1 MSDFP
6 ASISGHLA
14 PHQVDPRP
22 DGLPVESHARDTVD
36 HPIGLVDQMRE
47 LMDAH
52 VAFVGRVAEA
62 VDQIRLGQDHQ
73 PVQAARPD
81 HPEDVVTRLVAELE
95 LAVESGRVDEH
106 LVNLVP
112 LPIGESEDR
121 DDRAGSG
128 QDACRR
134 VDLDA
139 NAGDPL
145 LSQEHLELT
154 TEPPLGRRVENPE
167 EDDVPAATPLPSPM
181 GMVPVAQPQS
191 QDPADQP
198 FVAGEPLNLSS
209 NARTYGG
216 FRFAESMSYDEERD
230 LYVAVNAGIAQDVV
244 PNDGYISLVNP
255 DGTAHTLKWIG
266 VNRNGLT
273 LNHPLGSDIINGLL
287 YVVDI
292 NVVRWFDMETGQ
304 PRGSITVE
312 DAQRFNDLEV
322 AADGTIYAT
331 QTGSNDSTT
340 WRIYRITPR
349 GDSSVFVAGPPLRR
363 PNGVAFDPQGNIVV
377 VNVGTNDVLTFSPS
391 GQAREHRARRR
402 FR

>member
-1 MSDFP
+1 M
-6 ASISGHLA
+6 
-14 PHQVDPRP
+14 
-22 DGLPVESHARDTVD
+22 ARLL
-36 HPIGLVDQMRE
+36 I
-47 LMDAH
+47 LMLLLTA
-52 VAFVGRVAEA
+52 
-62 VDQIRLGQDHQ
+62 LG
-73 PVQAARPD
+73 
-81 HPEDVVTRLVAELE
+81 
-95 LAVESGRVDEH
+95 
-106 LVNLVP
+106 
-112 LPIGESEDR
+112 
-121 DDRAGSG
+121 GS
-128 QDACRR
+128 
-134 VDLDA
+134 
-139 NAGDPL
+139 
-145 LSQEHLELT
+145 S
-154 TEPPLGRRVENPE
+154 
-167 EDDVPAATPLPSPM
+167 
-181 GMVPVAQPQS
+181 VAQAQS

-244 PNDGYISLVNP
+244 PNDGYISLINP

-304 PRGSITVE
+304 PRGSITVA

-340 WRIYRITPR
+340 WRIYRITPQ

-391 GQAREHRARRR
+391 GQLVNTEHAVDSGNDGLVVLDDGTKYVSSVRQGTVSRIRPGQPAEIVASGIPNAASMAYDSKRNRLLIPMNNWNAVTIVDLD
-402 FR
+402 